1 MTDTFNTSSP
11 EFEAMKLRIAK
22 ALYLAPQTP
31 PDMTLRDRFAM
42 HALQGLLADPNIRA
56 SSDEFAT
63 KAYGLADAMLRARGV
78 Q

>member
-1 MTDTFNTSSP
+1 MTDTLNTSSP

-42 HALQGLLADPNIRA
+42 HALQGLLADPNIQA
-56 SSDEFAT
+56 SRDEFAAG
-63 KAYGLADAMLRARGV
+63 AYKIADAMLRARSAE
-78 Q
+78 